1 MNLKELGEVLRLKPH
16 DAATHFCM
24 GFAFLYSKRI
34 GEAIASFS
42 EGLRYQPDDAEAH
55 YGLGSALA
63 VQRRRQEAVAA
74 LREAIRLRPNYPEAL
89 ALLQQ
94 LER

>member
-1 MNLKELGEVLRLKPH
+1 
-16 DAATHFCM
+16 M

-34 GEAIASFS
+34 EEAIANFS

-55 YGLGSALA
+55 FGLGSALSM
-63 VQRRRQEAVAA
+63 QRRREDAVAA
-74 LREAIRLRPNYPEAL
+74 LREAIRLRPNYPEAQ